1 MITLA
6 IYTLNFIH
14 PGIFL
19 KVADPAP
26 HGSQLTINE
35 EAA

>member
-1 MITLA
+1 MVTLA

-19 KVADPAP
+19 KVPGPTPRDLRLTAD
-26 HGSQLTINE
+26 E
-35 EAA
+35 EAT